1 MVGASPY
8 KNWGS
13 DNKDR
18 EKSGEY
24 CYEFFTGSIN
34 DVCLIL
40 YYPVSALDHAIG
52 VPIAPGHGI
61 KCHLAMKNALQRKKC
76 CTQRIHTIQ

>member
-1 MVGASPY
+1 MHVDAAFVVGATWHKKP
-8 KNWGS
+8 GS

-40 YYPVSALDHAIG
+40 YYPVSALDHAMG
-52 VPIAPGHGI
+52 VLIARGMELDAISP
-61 KCHLAMKNALQRKKC
+61 
-76 CTQRIHTIQ
+76 